1 MYHQGVAQNPTQ
13 DQKPN
18 ANFEQK
24 LPHFLIC
31 EISGTNTPE
40 IEYILNNSIKDILT
54 QLDNWCEPFFDLN
67 TKTEE
72 VFPSPNPNAIVNELD
87 RNNIENVAQL
97 TQIQFLKKVL
107 QLF

>member
-1 MYHQGVAQNPTQ
+1 
-13 DQKPN
+13 
-18 ANFEQK
+18 

-54 QLDNWCEPFFDLN
+54 QLDNWCEPFFDPN

-72 VFPSPNPNAIVNELD
+72 VLFQMKINKPNPSPNPNAIVNELD
-87 RNNIENVAQL
+87 PNNIEKVAQL
-97 TQIQFLKKVL
+97 TKIQFLKKVL